1 MNFFDPLHCFFKFLE
16 TIIFAASKRV
26 KMGRIM
32 AIDYGKKR
40 VGVAVTDPLQLIA
53 NRLDTV
59 NSDLIW
65 NFLDRYFAT
74 EPVDLVLVGYPVQ
87 LNNQPSEALR
97 YINPFIQKFRQR
109 YTIEIRLVDERYS
122 SKLAFQSMI
131 DAGLKKMQRQ
141 DKGTIDG
148 VSATILLQSFLEQKK
163 YT

>member
-1 MNFFDPLHCFFKFLE
+1 
-16 TIIFAASKRV
+16 
-26 KMGRIM
+26 M

-53 NRLDTV
+53 NRLETV

-65 NFLDRYFAT
+65 KFLDAYFPK
-74 EPVDLVLVGYPVQ
+74 ESVDLVLVGYPVQ

-97 YINPFIQKFRQR
+97 YINPFIQKFRQK

-141 DKGTIDG
+141 DKGIIDG

>member
-1 MNFFDPLHCFFKFLE
+1 
-16 TIIFAASKRV
+16 
-26 KMGRIM
+26 MGRIM

-59 NSDLIW
+59 DTDLIW
-65 NFLDRYFAT
+65 KFLDHYFSQ
-74 EPVDLVLVGYPVQ
+74 EVVDLVLVGYPVT

-97 YINPFIQKFRQR
+97 YINPFVQKFQVK
-109 YTIEIRLVDERYS
+109 YQVEIRLVDERYS
-122 SKLAFQSMI
+122 SKMAFQSMI
-131 DAGLKKMQRQ
+131 DAGLGKMKRQ

-163 YT
+163 YL

>member
-1 MNFFDPLHCFFKFLE
+1 
-16 TIIFAASKRV
+16 
-26 KMGRIM
+26 M

-53 NRLDTV
+53 NRLETV

-65 NFLDRYFAT
+65 KFLDEYFSK

-97 YINPFIQKFRQR
+97 YINPFLQKFQQK
-109 YTIEIRLVDERYS
+109 YMVEIRLVDERYS

-163 YT
+163 YN

>member
-1 MNFFDPLHCFFKFLE
+1 MNFSDQLHSFFKILE
-16 TIIFAASKRV
+16 TIIFAASKRGI
-26 KMGRIM
+26 MGRIM

-53 NRLDTV
+53 NRLETV

-65 NFLDRYFAT
+65 KFLDAYFSK

-97 YINPFIQKFRQR
+97 YINPFIQKFRQK
-109 YTIEIRLVDERYS
+109 YTVEIKLVDERYS